1 MLFASLRVKSDKT
14 PDYMQR
20 LRRFDWIGNALFVL
34 SMVSILIALSWAGT
48 QYAWSSYHVVVP
60 LVLGFVG
67 SAVFVFYEASSF
79 CVNPTMPLHIFA
91 NRTSGTAF
99 AVTFLHTLSS
109 VSVMY
114 FLPVYFQAVLNATP
128 SRSGVQLLP
137 TILFMIPG
145 AIAGGTLLSK
155 FGRYRPLQHGG
166 LALMIIGFGL
176 LTLLDADSNTGQWV
190 GYQLLGALG
199 TGLALPVLLPAVQA
213 PLTEEDTALIT
224 ATWSFMRTYGFI
236 WGATIAT
243 AVFNNRFDVLAPR
256 ITDTAIRSQLT
267 NGRAYGH
274 ATKIFINSIADPVT
288 VTEVR
293 SVYVDALNVVWY
305 VSLAFA
311 GLGFLLVFLEKEVPL
326 RKELDTK
333 FSMEEKEKQSKT
345 EA

>member
-1 MLFASLRVKSDKT
+1 M
-14 PDYMQR
+14 
-20 LRRFDWIGNALFVL
+20 
-34 SMVSILIALSWAGT
+34 
-48 QYAWSSYHVVVP
+48 
-60 LVLGFVG
+60 
-67 SAVFVFYEASSF
+67 
-79 CVNPTMPLHIFA
+79 
-91 NRTSGTAF
+91 
-99 AVTFLHTLSS
+99 
-109 VSVMY
+109 
-114 FLPVYFQAVLNATP
+114 
-128 SRSGVQLLP
+128 
-137 TILFMIPG
+137 
-145 AIAGGTLLSK
+145 
-155 FGRYRPLQHGG
+155 
-166 LALMIIGFGL
+166 
-176 LTLLDADSNTGQWV
+176 
-190 GYQLLGALG
+190 GYQLLSALG

-213 PLTEEDTALIT
+213 PLTEEDTALCT

-267 NGRAYGH
+267 NGRAYGY

-293 SVYVDALNVVWY
+293 SVYVDALKVVWY

-333 FSMEEKEKQSKT
+333 FSIEEKEKQSKT